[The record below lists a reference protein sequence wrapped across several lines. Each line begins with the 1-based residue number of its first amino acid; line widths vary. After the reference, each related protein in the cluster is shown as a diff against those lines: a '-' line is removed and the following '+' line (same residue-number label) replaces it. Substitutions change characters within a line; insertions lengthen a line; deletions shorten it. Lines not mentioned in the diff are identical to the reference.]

1 MTERCVAIL
10 GWRDEPTDAVEEY
23 CQYLSEG
30 LKDCG
35 IQLEQIRVPW
45 PEVGWH
51 AAMQH
56 LPETTRDLQKT
67 WFLLQYTALGWS
79 RRGFPLRVLG
89 VIRALKENGGRCA
102 IVFHDTCP
110 YFGNRLVDKFRRAVQ
125 LYTMRKAMRLADLT
139 VLTVPRSQMS
149 WISEGMS
156 NVIFIPVGANL
167 PNPEM
172 AWQFK
177 RERGTEIPTVAV
189 FSFSPGAVG
198 SEEVGRIA
206 EAMRYASRKI
216 GPLRLVVLGRN
227 SEIGGKQLQQELA
240 ACQVEVVIHGLLRLK
255 L

>member
-79 RRGFPLRVLG
+79 RRGFPLTCIGSHSRSKG
-89 VIRALKENGGRCA
+89 KWWALRNC
-102 IVFHDTCP
+102 I
-110 YFGNRLVDKFRRAVQ
+110 
-125 LYTMRKAMRLADLT
+125 
-139 VLTVPRSQMS
+139 PRYLS
-149 WISEGMS
+149 
-156 NVIFIPVGANL
+156 IFW
-167 PNPEM
+167 E
-172 AWQFK
+172 
-177 RERGTEIPTVAV
+177 
-189 FSFSPGAVG
+189 S
-198 SEEVGRIA
+198 A
-206 EAMRYASRKI
+206 E
-216 GPLRLVVLGRN
+216 
-227 SEIGGKQLQQELA
+227 
-240 ACQVEVVIHGLLRLK
+240 
-255 L
+255 